1 MEHENPIILLRRRKG
16 WTQTQMAEHFGVN
29 LSTVWRWENEGIPER
44 GATRKAI
51 ERELEAAQ

>member
-1 MEHENPIILLRRRKG
+1 MDTENLITRLRKAKG
-16 WTQTQMAEHFGVN
+16 WTQSQMAEHFGVN
-29 LSTVWRWENEGIPER
+29 LSTVWRWENEGVPAR

>member
-1 MEHENPIILLRRRKG
+1 MQSENPITRLRQAKG

>member
-1 MEHENPIILLRRRKG
+1 MKKENPITRLRQVKG
-16 WTQTQMAEHFGVN
+16 WTLAQMAEHFGVDH
-29 LSTVWRWENEGIPER
+29 STVWRWENEGIPDR